1 MKKEN
6 KNQFTATHRIL
17 HWSVAL
23 LMSVLFITG
32 FLRMYWMSKKTI
44 INTVQ
49 TGMQRH
55 NISLEKEQIISMVKS
70 IQKPMLPT

>member
-49 TGMQRH
+49 TGMQGTTFPWKR
-55 NISLEKEQIISMVKS
+55 NR
-70 IQKPMLPT
+70 